1 MNLLITGA
9 AGFVGSCF
17 ARRAA
22 INNVYDK
29 IVLLDKMGYASDIR
43 NVQDT
48 IDNKRIIICPI
59 SLNQEEI
66 LRGLLKT
73 HEITHIAHF
82 AASSHVD
89 NSIKDPWPFIEDSV
103 IGTYNLLETV
113 RKVDPK
119 IRIHIVSTD
128 EVFGAL
134 GEHDRDFWNTN
145 LFKPSSPY
153 AASKAAA
160 DCLAMAWHKTFDLQ
174 ITRSHCTNNFGP
186 YQHPE
191 KLIPKAITCCLLGK
205 PIPIYSIGAQSRDW
219 IHVEDH
225 CLAVELILMKSNP
238 GSAYM
243 VGCTN
248 EWTNTQVVELICNT
262 INKISEEIS
271 VNSYFNYPNIPK
283 DCCGL
288 ITFIK
293 DPRPGHDLRY
303 AVDWQDLRNDL
314 QPKYKYSKP
323 FHLYDFEK
331 AMLDTV
337 WWYVQNKEWWIE
349 KV

>member
-113 RKVDPK
+113 RNHDQKVSRGTSVTTK
-119 IRIHIVSTD
+119 SSESTKS
-128 EVFGAL
+128 L
-134 GEHDRDFWNTN
+134 
-145 LFKPSSPY
+145 
-153 AASKAAA
+153 
-160 DCLAMAWHKTFDLQ
+160 LQ
-174 ITRSHCTNNFGP
+174 S
-186 YQHPE
+186 
-191 KLIPKAITCCLLGK
+191 
-205 PIPIYSIGAQSRDW
+205 
-219 IHVEDH
+219 
-225 CLAVELILMKSNP
+225 
-238 GSAYM
+238 
-243 VGCTN
+243 
-248 EWTNTQVVELICNT
+248 
-262 INKISEEIS
+262 
-271 VNSYFNYPNIPK
+271 
-283 DCCGL
+283 
-288 ITFIK
+288 
-293 DPRPGHDLRY
+293 
-303 AVDWQDLRNDL
+303 
-314 QPKYKYSKP
+314 
-323 FHLYDFEK
+323 
-331 AMLDTV
+331 
-337 WWYVQNKEWWIE
+337 
-349 KV
+349 